1 MNEVSCETIEELNKK
16 ALIIRRH
23 IIEMIAEAG
32 SGHPGGSLSSA
43 DILTALYF
51 HVMNIDPKN
60 PKWPERD
67 RFVLSKGHAAPVLY
81 ATLAERGYFPKEEL
95 MTLRKTGSML
105 QGHPDM
111 KATPGVDMT
120 TGSLGQG
127 LSCANGMALAG
138 KLDKK
143 DYRVYVLMGDG
154 ELEEGQ
160 IWEAAMTSAH
170 YKLDNLTAFVDHN
183 GLQIDGPIEK
193 VMSPE
198 VVQDKFRA
206 FGWNV
211 IDIDG
216 HNINQIIEATEK
228 ARQVKGKP
236 TVIVAKTIKGKGV
249 PFMENQA
256 GWHGKA
262 PGREQAEEA
271 LKALSI

>member
-23 IIEMIAEAG
+23 IIEMITEAG

-111 KATPGVDMT
+111 KVTPGVDMT

-198 VVQDKFRA
+198 VVQDKFKA

-216 HNINQIIEATEK
+216 HNIAQIIEATEK
-228 ARQVKGKP
+228 AKQVKGKP

-262 PGREQAEEA
+262 PSREQAEEA

>member
-1 MNEVSCETIEELNKK
+1 MNEVSCEAIEELNKK

-23 IIEMIAEAG
+23 IIEMITEAG

-81 ATLAERGYFPKEEL
+81 AALAERGYFPKEEL

-111 KATPGVDMT
+111 KVTPGVDMT

-143 DYRVYVLMGDG
+143 NYRVYVLMGDG

-198 VVQDKFRA
+198 VVQDKFKA

-216 HNINQIIEATEK
+216 HNIAQIIEATEK
-228 ARQVKGKP
+228 AKQVKGKP

-262 PGREQAEEA
+262 PSREQAKEA